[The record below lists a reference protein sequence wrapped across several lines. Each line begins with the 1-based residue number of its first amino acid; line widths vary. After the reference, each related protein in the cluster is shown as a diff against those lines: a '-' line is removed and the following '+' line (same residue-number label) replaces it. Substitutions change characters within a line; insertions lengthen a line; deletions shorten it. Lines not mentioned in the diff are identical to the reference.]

1 MSSASSVLGFDS
13 ISHLLFA
20 RQHRISSTQARIPV
34 SFKFDVFFL
43 FSSGGILLMS
53 LIARPFS
60 PFPGLHLRRC
70 YFWSAEFWVV
80 SRIGGRCWWSE
91 LIGSACQFVPS
102 VLVPRWGSA
111 CICVYLYVVY
121 KMVWRRIRVFG
132 VRDINLIDYDVI
144 LDNQVD
150 ERVDWSLRWTNRC
163 VYEGGKRWG
172 WRRWDCRKS
181 LLREANHGLQIPL
194 IAKAVM
200 LPFHSGTEKYDISTC
215 ISNLKMCIV
224 IQFMLKYIQICH
236 DTLASKTHGHLNLS
250 WKHGSLYNSNWCK
263 WRSKSQ
269 LPQSSYSSF

>member
-1 MSSASSVLGFDS
+1 
-13 ISHLLFA
+13 
-20 RQHRISSTQARIPV
+20 
-34 SFKFDVFFL
+34 
-43 FSSGGILLMS
+43 
-53 LIARPFS
+53 
-60 PFPGLHLRRC
+60 LRRC
-70 YFWSAEFWVV
+70 YCRSAEFWVFGG
-80 SRIGGRCWWSE
+80 IGGCCWWSE
-91 LIGSACQFVPS
+91 LIGSACWFVPS

-181 LLREANHGLQIPL
+181 LPREANHGLRIPL

-200 LPFHSGTEKYDISTC
+200 LPSHSGTEKYDISTC
-215 ISNLKMCIV
+215 ISNLKMCIEILFV
-224 IQFMLKYIQICH
+224 LKYIQIYAMIHWQAKHMGTWLYH
-236 DTLASKTHGHLNLS
+236 DSMGSCTILSDVSWDQNLS
-250 WKHGSLYNSNWCK
+250 CLG
-263 WRSKSQ
+263 Q
-269 LPQSSYSSF
+269 SYSSL